1 MAFAKG
7 YHAARL
13 SSQTRDSHPRRR
25 KPAPRLDSAVQ
36 SLRRIIPYPFSMEVG
51 PMSERTIQLDGR
63 DLSLQDLDDV
73 SRGQFPVAFPDAL
86 RSRVAQ
92 SCEALR
98 KLAES
103 DRLIYG
109 VNTGF
114 GIFSD
119 RRIARRDQ
127 AALSY
132 NLILSHA
139 SATGRPYPEEVV
151 RAATLIRA
159 NSLSRGHSGIRPEII
174 DLLIGMLNAGITPV
188 VPAQGSL
195 GSSGDLAPLAHL
207 ALVFSAPP
215 EGEQPR
221 HSGEA
226 WYKGVRMSGAEALR
240 AAGLEPLALGPKEG
254 LALTNGATFTAALL
268 GLAAIDAA
276 RLEATALVSAAM
288 SFEAL
293 LGKSDALNERLHRAR
308 NHPGQIGTAEAL
320 RALISGSTLVDSH
333 QKVQDAYSLRC
344 IPQIHGP
351 ARELLPFIQDVVNRE
366 INASTDNP
374 LLFGED
380 VISGG
385 NFHGQILGSACDYL
399 KLPMAELGLLSERR
413 VYRLMAPQT
422 SSGLN
427 PMLIAHA
434 NQAGLQSGLMMLQY
448 TAASL
453 VLENESLATPD
464 SVRSLPTSAGQE
476 DLNANSTTAARR
488 LRMLLKN
495 LETILAIEMVAAAQA
510 LDLRLRE
517 DGSHKLGSG
526 TASAHA
532 MLRNV
537 VPFQEQDQP
546 LTPLIEATVELVRSD
561 EFRSF
566 LAKMR

>member
-1 MAFAKG
+1 M
-7 YHAARL
+7 
-13 SSQTRDSHPRRR
+13 PR
-25 KPAPRLDSAVQ
+25 
-36 SLRRIIPYPFSMEVG
+36 
-51 PMSERTIQLDGR
+51 RTIQLDGTH
-63 DLSLQDLDDV
+63 LSLQDLEDV
-73 SRGQFPVAFPDAL
+73 SRRQFPVAFPDDLRRQVTKSYAAL
-86 RSRVAQ
+86 RQ
-92 SCEALR
+92 
-98 KLAES
+98 LAES
-103 DRLIYG
+103 DRVIYG

-119 RRIARRDQ
+119 RRIARDDQ
-127 AALSY
+127 ATLSR

-139 SATGRPYPEEVV
+139 AATGRPYPDEVV

-159 NSLSRGHSGIRPEII
+159 NSLSRGHSGVRPEII
-174 DLLIGMLNAGITPV
+174 DLLLGMLNAGITPV
-188 VPAQGSL
+188 IPGQGSL

-207 ALVFSAPP
+207 ALVLSAPP
-215 EGEQPR
+215 DEGHPR

-226 WYKGVRMSGAEALR
+226 RYMGERMSGADALR
-240 AAGLEPLALGPKEG
+240 AAGLEPLVLGPKEG

-268 GLAAIDAA
+268 GLAAIDAE
-276 RLEATALVSAAM
+276 RLEATALVAAAM

-293 LGKSDALNERLHRAR
+293 LGKSDALDDRLHQAR
-308 NHPGQIGTAEAL
+308 NHPGQIETAEVL
-320 RALISGSTLVDSH
+320 RGLIRGSTLVDSTE
-333 QKVQDAYSLRC
+333 KVQDAYSLRC

-351 ARELLPFIQDVVNRE
+351 ARELLPFIEEVVSRE

-374 LLFGED
+374 LIFGDD

-427 PMLIAHA
+427 PMLIARA
-434 NQAGLQSGLMMLQY
+434 DRAGLQSGLMMLQY

-453 VLENESLATPD
+453 VLENESLASPD

-488 LRMLLKN
+488 LRMLLRN
-495 LETILAIEMVAAAQA
+495 LESILAIELIAAAQA

-517 DGSHKLGSG
+517 NRAHKLGTG
-526 TASAHA
+526 TASAHEIV
-532 MLRNV
+532 RSV
-537 VPFQEQDQP
+537 VPFQESDQP
-546 LTPLIEATVELVRSD
+546 LTPFIESTVDLIRSD
-561 EFRSF
+561 EFKSF
-566 LAKMR
+566 VSGMKRT